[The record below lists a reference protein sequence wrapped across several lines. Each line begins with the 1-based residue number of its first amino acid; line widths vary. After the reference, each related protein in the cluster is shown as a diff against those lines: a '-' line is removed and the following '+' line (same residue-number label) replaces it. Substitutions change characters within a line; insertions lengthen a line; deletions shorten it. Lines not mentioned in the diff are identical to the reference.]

1 VRTELDAPLLAPGAL
16 ADHPTPRA
24 LAAHVQECRPPPV
37 AERKQQAAAPT
48 AAATTSPAAAGWAL
62 LRELPPAPL
71 PAAPGGATLPH
82 LVALGDASSA
92 APGFL
97 GAAAA
102 ALPQV
107 FCLHSLHGRTAQF
120 AHLATGLRGV
130 ASVLGLEHPLLRSG
144 AAEDERPVSLAQLAA
159 RHAGS
164 LVHASG
170 LSRPHLVGESFGAVL
185 AHATATTAEA
195 LGARPRLLAMVE
207 PTPPRPYW
215 KEFDAPASW
224 SLAPPS
230 FDAPFFL
237 RLTGVELEAAAAA
250 RLGRLSAAQQLH
262 GVVEVLVARGLA
274 PDTAASARQV
284 SRLASVTTLC
294 QAALERQP
302 RKLPPRPHEA
312 GTLLLVANQRRQFF
326 EQFVALVHV
335 AEVAQL
341 DAYGPRV
348 REPLV
353 LAASHFQAIHR
364 ILAQPESRLQATL
377 AAAVLCTSPGMRR
390 SSLTLTKAECA
401 VGSRM

>member
-1 VRTELDAPLLAPGAL
+1 
-16 ADHPTPRA
+16 
-24 LAAHVQECRPPPV
+24 V
-37 AERKQQAAAPT
+37 AT
-48 AAATTSPAAAGWAL
+48 
-62 LRELPPAPL
+62 
-71 PAAPGGATLPH
+71 
-82 LVALGDASSA
+82 
-92 APGFL
+92 
-97 GAAAA
+97 
-102 ALPQV
+102 
-107 FCLHSLHGRTAQF
+107 
-120 AHLATGLRGV
+120 
-130 ASVLGLEHPLLRSG
+130 VLGLEHPLLRSG

-302 RKLPPRPHEA
+302 RKLPPRTHEA

-341 DAYGPRV
+341 DAYGARV
-348 REPLV
+348 RAPMV

-401 VGSRM
+401 VGRRM